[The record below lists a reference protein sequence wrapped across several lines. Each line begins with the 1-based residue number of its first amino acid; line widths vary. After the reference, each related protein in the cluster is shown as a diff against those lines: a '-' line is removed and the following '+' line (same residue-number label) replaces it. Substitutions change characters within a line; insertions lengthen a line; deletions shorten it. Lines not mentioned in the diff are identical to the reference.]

1 MEPLLEQISQWHE
14 ADQHQKIVDAIL
26 QLPQEERTYQI
37 TGYLARAYN
46 NLARYEEGLALLES
60 IADEG
65 REDWVWWYRMGYSY
79 FRLSRFAE
87 AEEAFQMA
95 VALNP
100 EEGDCW
106 YFLCRIYRD
115 SIHKPEALAA
125 ALEQLKRVDP
135 REFYRSFDN
144 MKPISAPGGNK
155 THRQYPNGP
164 ENSRYEPL
172 PRPGLG
178 PEDHLEDW

>member
-1 MEPLLEQISQWHE
+1 MVPDGVLLFPPLPVCRGGGSLS
-14 ADQHQKIVDAIL
+14 KGSR
-26 QLPQEERTYQI
+26 PQPR
-37 TGYLARAYN
+37 
-46 NLARYEEGLALLES
+46 
-60 IADEG
+60 
-65 REDWVWWYRMGYSY
+65 
-79 FRLSRFAE
+79 
-87 AEEAFQMA
+87 
-95 VALNP
+95 
-100 EEGDCW
+100 EGDCW

-172 PRPGLG
+172 PAPAWGQKTT
-178 PEDHLEDW
+178 